1 MSNTPL
7 VLLTKDN
14 QPVTTSE
21 IIAEHLGIQHKNI
34 LQNIDKFSKELQ
46 TINPLAFQTLK
57 GKPLPQGG
65 FGKSYRVAILNEEQ
79 AAFVVTLS
87 RNTPKVV
94 EFKLALTKA
103 FFEAKEYIR
112 KQQEK
117 EHEDLKFDI
126 KKPWYVEQLLE
137 LCQRHNMTQTA
148 IKKVID
154 ITERAWKQ
162 GYAVAMAKVEKEQ
175 AEQGNNNKNS
185 DNSSV
190 AVPFSTVLNMLTT
203 ASYITDR
210 FQYYVETSLMIN
222 DVMRRLE
229 IVLNDTRGLAA
240 MADMSMPMI
249 KGCLKGLDYTEEQKK
264 EVDRVLS
271 PYGQRLSNKAA

>member
-1 MSNTPL
+1 MANLISFTFQDNKVRTLIDEQENIWFCRKDILDILGLRLNTKLLNSLNPKGIAKSGPL
-7 VLLTKDN
+7 STAGGKQQL
-14 QPVTTSE
+14 
-21 IIAEHLGIQHKNI
+21 I
-34 LQNIDKFSKELQ
+34 F
-46 TINPLAFQTLK
+46 INEPNL
-57 GKPLPQGG
+57 
-65 FGKSYRVAILNEEQ
+65 YRVI
-79 AAFVVTLS
+79 
-87 RNTPKVV
+87 
-94 EFKLALTKA
+94 FKSEKPQ
-103 FFEAKEYIR
+103 AKEFQDWVFEEVLPAIR
-112 KQQEK
+112 KQGSYIK
-117 EHEDLKFDI
+117 EHEDLKFDV

-137 LCQRHNMTQTA
+137 LCQRHNMTQIA

-175 AEQGNNNKNS
+175 AEHGSNKNNS

-210 FQYYVETSLMIN
+210 FQYYVETSQLIN
-222 DVMRRLE
+222 DVMQRLE

-249 KGCLKGLDYTEEQKK
+249 KGCLKQLEYTEEQKK

-271 PYGQRLSNKAA
+271 PYGKRICDKEAA

>member
-1 MSNTPL
+1 MIIKKVDSDSRGKLNLPHPCGETWVVSEDGL
-7 VLLTKDN
+7 YTIILRCDDALKEGTIAYRFRRWVTKEVLPT
-14 QPVTTSE
+14 
-21 IIAEHLGIQHKNI
+21 
-34 LQNIDKFSKELQ
+34 
-46 TINPLAFQTLK
+46 
-57 GKPLPQGG
+57 
-65 FGKSYRVAILNEEQ
+65 
-79 AAFVVTLS
+79 
-87 RNTPKVV
+87 
-94 EFKLALTKA
+94 
-103 FFEAKEYIR
+103 IR
-112 KQQEK
+112 KQGSYIK
-117 EHEDLKFDI
+117 EHEDLKFDV
-126 KKPWYVEQLLE
+126 KKPWYVEQLLT
-137 LCQRHNMTQTA
+137 LAQRYTVSEAALKQ
-148 IKKVID
+148 VIS

-210 FQYYVETSLMIN
+210 FQYYVETSQMIN

-271 PYGQRLSNKAA
+271 PYGQRLADKAA

>member
-1 MSNTPL
+1 MNAQTSIIPFSFSETDQIRSFIYEDTPWFIASDVCKVLGLKNTSITIKSVDDDSRSKFNL
-7 VLLTKDN
+7 GRQGNTWCVNEDGLYTIVLRCDDALKEGTIAYRFRRWVTKE
-14 QPVTTSE
+14 V
-21 IIAEHLGIQHKNI
+21 
-34 LQNIDKFSKELQ
+34 
-46 TINPLAFQTLK
+46 
-57 GKPLPQGG
+57 LP
-65 FGKSYRVAILNEEQ
+65 A
-79 AAFVVTLS
+79 
-87 RNTPKVV
+87 
-94 EFKLALTKA
+94 
-103 FFEAKEYIR
+103 IR
-112 KQQEK
+112 KHGSYIK
-117 EHEDLKFDI
+117 EHEDLKFDV

-162 GYAVAMAKVEKEQ
+162 GYAVAMAKAEKEQ
-175 AEQGNNNKNS
+175 TEHGNIAKTN

-203 ASYITDR
+203 SSYITDR
-210 FQYYVETSLMIN
+210 FQYYVETSQMIN
-222 DVMRRLE
+222 EVMQRLE

>member
-1 MSNTPL
+1 MNAQTSIIPFSFSETDQIRSFIYEDTPWFIASDVCKVLGLKNTSITIKSVDEDSRSKFNL
-7 VLLTKDN
+7 GRQGNTWCVNEDGLYTIVLRCDDALKEGTIAYRFRRWVTKE
-14 QPVTTSE
+14 V
-21 IIAEHLGIQHKNI
+21 
-34 LQNIDKFSKELQ
+34 
-46 TINPLAFQTLK
+46 
-57 GKPLPQGG
+57 LP
-65 FGKSYRVAILNEEQ
+65 A
-79 AAFVVTLS
+79 
-87 RNTPKVV
+87 
-94 EFKLALTKA
+94 
-103 FFEAKEYIR
+103 IR
-112 KQQEK
+112 KHGTYVNKEVEQQLEY
-117 EHEDLKFDI
+117 
-126 KKPWYVEQLLE
+126 KKPWYVEQLLA
-137 LCQRHNMTQTA
+137 LAQRYTVSEAALKQ
-148 IKKVID
+148 VIS

-210 FQYYVETSLMIN
+210 FQYYVETSQMIN

-271 PYGQRLSNKAA
+271 PYGQRLADKAA